1 MIMPQTTEAPNP
13 IDVYVGS
20 RLRAERMAKGWSQS
34 DLAKALNLSFQQVQK
49 YERGTNRL
57 SASTLLTA
65 CQALGVKV
73 ADLFPGDEDGVSV
86 AGRPQIEAVRG
97 GSELA
102 GYYTTMPSR
111 KRQLLLQIAATFS
124 GDGETTDRV

>member
-1 MIMPQTTEAPNP
+1 MPQITDAPNP
-13 IDVYVGS
+13 IDIYVGS

-34 DLAKALNLSFQQVQK
+34 DLAKALGLSFQQVQK

-73 ADLFPGDEDGVSV
+73 SDLFPGDDEGVSV

-102 GYYTTMPSR
+102 GYYTTMPTR
-111 KRQLLLQIAATFS
+111 KRQLLLQIAASFA
-124 GDGETTDRV
+124 GETIEPA